1 MNWHTRLLSLILLIL
16 IAKVQAQIS
25 PDLTRTC
32 APVAG
37 DSLRYYLAPNPLS
50 FAPLLTQSGPART
63 WNPGSALLSEQS
75 KVDLYQNATQ
85 TPYFLLFGNYGRKI
99 ADSSSLFEFLGLPAQ
114 LPIPGLDT
122 LNLPLT
128 NLYEFYNLNNNR
140 WAKTAQGIGLFGL
153 PLPIFYSD
161 ADEILNFPLRYNERD
176 TSTFAFEI
184 NVPTLAQI
192 SRSGQRISHA
202 DAWGTLT
209 TPYGTFNCLRVRSRT
224 SIQDSIAISGSAPI
238 GLPAR
243 NEIETSWY
251 TNEGGNRGPV
261 LQIIERGV
269 LFFPP
274 TVQEVRYRDRYRA
287 PKPPPPPPL
296 TDPGDVVLYPNPCQN
311 TLYLGLHPLDPCS
324 RISFTDVHGK
334 IALDLTSPGSQIENL
349 PLLLAPGCYQVQ
361 LEAQYGNYSKRLLVI
376 P

>member
-1 MNWHTRLLSLILLIL
+1 MKLRLVFLRFINLVLICG
-16 IAKVQAQIS
+16 ANAQTA
-25 PDLTRTC
+25 PELNRTC

-50 FAPLLTQSGPART
+50 FASLLTQSGPART
-63 WNPGSALLSEQS
+63 WNPGNALLSDQS
-75 KVDLYQNATQ
+75 KVELYLNATQ

-128 NLYEFYNLNNNR
+128 NLYDFYNLNNNR
-140 WAKTAQGIGLFGL
+140 WAKTAQGIGLLGL
-153 PLPIFYSD
+153 PIPIFYSD
-161 ADEILNFPLRYNERD
+161 ADEVLNFPLRYNDRD
-176 TSTFAFEI
+176 TSTFAFDI

-192 SRSGQRISHA
+192 SRSGRRISHA
-202 DAWGTLT
+202 DAWGSLT

-243 NEIETSWY
+243 TEIETSWY
-251 TNEGGNRGPV
+251 TNEGGNHGPI

-274 TVQEVRYRDRYRA
+274 SVQEVRYRDRYRA

-296 TDPGDVVLYPNPCQN
+296 TDPGDVILFPNPCQT
-311 TLYLGLHPLDPCS
+311 TLYLGLHPLDPCT
-324 RISFTDVHGK
+324 RITLTDMQGK
-334 IALDLTSPGSQIENL
+334 IALDIPNPGDRVEGINL
-349 PLLLAPGCYQVQ
+349 LVAPGCYQV
-361 LEAQYGNYSKRLLVI
+361 LVEAQYGTYSKRLLVI

>member
-1 MNWHTRLLSLILLIL
+1 MKWYFVLPNIVLLLIVST
-16 IAKVQAQIS
+16 AKSQTAPELNRI
-25 PDLTRTC
+25 C

-50 FAPLLTQSGPART
+50 FAPLLTQSGPSRS

-75 KVDLYQNATQ
+75 KVEQYQNATQ

-114 LPIPGLDT
+114 LPIPGFDT

-128 NLYEFYNLNNNR
+128 NLYDFYNLNNNR

-153 PLPIFYSD
+153 PLPIFYND
-161 ADEILNFPLRYNERD
+161 ADEILNFPLRYNDRD

-184 NVPTLAQI
+184 NIPTLAQI
-192 SRSGQRISHA
+192 SRSGRRISHA
-202 DAWGTLT
+202 DAWGTLS
-209 TPYGTFNCLRVRSRT
+209 TPYGTFNCLRMRSRT
-224 SIQDSIAISGSAPI
+224 SIQDSISISGSAAI

-243 NEIETSWY
+243 TEIETSWY
-251 TNEGGNRGPV
+251 TNEGGNRGPI
-261 LQIIERGV
+261 LQIIERGI

-296 TDPGDVVLYPNPCQN
+296 TDPGDVVLYPNPCQS
-311 TLYLGLHPLDPCS
+311 TLFLGLHPLDPCS
-324 RISFTDVHGK
+324 RISFTDMRGK
-334 IALDLTSPGSQIENL
+334 IALDLSNPGLQIENI
-349 PLLLAPGCYQVQ
+349 PLLLAPGCYQVN
-361 LEAQYGNYSKRLLVI
+361 LEAQYGIYSKRFIVI

>member
-1 MNWHTRLLSLILLIL
+1 MDSKFILWALYLLGLFTQSL
-16 IAKVQAQIS
+16 AQNAPELS
-25 PDLTRTC
+25 RTC
-32 APVAG
+32 APVTG
-37 DSLRYYLAPNPLS
+37 DSLRYYIAPNPLS
-50 FAPLLTQSGPART
+50 FASLLTQSGPARI
-63 WNPGSALLSEQS
+63 WNPGNTLLSEQG

-99 ADSSSLFEFLGLPAQ
+99 ADSSSLFEFLGLPSQ

-128 NLYEFYNLNNNR
+128 NLYDFYNLNNNR

-192 SRSGQRISHA
+192 SRSGRRITHA

-224 SIQDSIAISGSAPI
+224 SIQDSIAISGSPPI
-238 GLPAR
+238 GLPSR
-243 NEIETSWY
+243 TEIETSWY
-251 TNEGGNRGPV
+251 TNEGGNRGPI

-296 TDPGDVVLYPNPCQN
+296 TDPGNVILYPNPCQS
-311 TLYLGLHPLDPCS
+311 TLNLGLHPLDPCM
-324 RISFTDVHGK
+324 RISFIDMQGQNV
-334 IALDLTSPGSQIENL
+334 LDILNPGTKVEHLN
-349 PLLLAPGCYQVQ
+349 LLLAPGCYQV
-361 LEAQYGNYSKRLLVI
+361 LVEAQYGNYSKRLLII